1 MRKKQLSNEK
11 QITGVPQET
20 SAGTVGV
27 RVRKP
32 EAEIMKFR
40 IRGCH
45 KAAKSKQLPM
55 VENITLSSHQSREI
69 TVSGIVLQ
77 R

>member
-11 QITGVPQET
+11 QSPGVPQET
-20 SAGTVGV
+20 SAGMVGV

-32 EAEIMKFR
+32 EAEIIKSR

-55 VENITLSSHQSREI
+55 VENITLSSHQSRET
-69 TVSGIVLQ
+69 TVSGLVLQ